1 MTPPLVRAPRFIE
14 NVKVPPKL
22 SIVVPAFNEAA
33 RLGGSLRQILKYLSE
48 RRERSELIVVDDGS
62 TDLIAQTG
70 PLITRWRR
78 LQSDRSGRD
87 RLTVLGHTVW
97 VQSFPHERLPA
108 IDRSRANRSVRL
120 RCRVSLSGA
129 IGATAAA
136 RDWGALGS

>member
-62 TDLIAQTG
+62 TDDTAAVAEDALGDSGNVA
-70 PLITRWRR
+70 TR
-78 LQSDRSGRD
+78 
-87 RLTVLGHTVW
+87 VLRYD
-97 VQSFPHERLPA
+97 E
-108 IDRSRANRSVRL
+108 NRGKGYAVRL
-120 RCRVSLSGA
+120 GLLEAQANVALFSDADLS
-129 IGATAAA
+129 
-136 RDWGALGS
+136 